1 MNARRLSVSKSVLGE
16 IVNTPCCF
24 IHYLTMKDLKEHI
37 EEQQQMLIESKADEI
52 SNAIKESIKNG
63 EELDEGFFGTL
74 LGGVAGM
81 TAGAAIMKAVCKTLG
96 IEKGL
101 IFDLLTSKVVCAAA
115 GAAIGNNLTRF

>member
-1 MNARRLSVSKSVLGE
+1 
-16 IVNTPCCF
+16 
-24 IHYLTMKDLKEHI
+24 MKDLKEHI